1 MGAEDLAW
9 NGFVR
14 LLLST
19 NDDGGT
25 VMSEERPM
33 YDDEIDLFELFETL
47 WDGKWLISAF
57 VVLATSVGFGYSNA
71 ANPANPVYIVS
82 IPYTFNAYISG
93 AQRTNL
99 DTRLLAVLGSGWKK
113 HGNAPQLSVSTTAPL
128 STSEYETQIERVSVS
143 LTKELAADTTA
154 EIVEIETQMRDAL
167 LSTESVATRL
177 LEGKSLLRDLDS
189 GQDALSF
196 GPISVEESPSKKAK
210 TPQILA
216 FSAIFGGMLGVFV
229 VLIRNA
235 IKKRKEQLA
244 KA

>member
-1 MGAEDLAW
+1 
-9 NGFVR
+9 
-14 LLLST
+14 
-19 NDDGGT
+19 
-25 VMSEERPM
+25 MSEERPM

-47 WDGKWLISAF
+47 WDGKWLISVF

-71 ANPANPVYIVS
+71 AKPANPVYIVS

-113 HGNAPQLSVSTTAPL
+113 HGNAAQLSVSTTAPL
-128 STSEYETQIERVSVS
+128 STSEYETQIERASVS

-196 GPISVEESPSKKAK
+196 GPVSVEESPSKKAK

-229 VLIRNA
+229 VFIRNA

>member
-1 MGAEDLAW
+1 
-9 NGFVR
+9 
-14 LLLST
+14 
-19 NDDGGT
+19 
-25 VMSEERPM
+25 MSEERPM

-47 WDGKWLISAF
+47 WDGKWLISVF

-71 ANPANPVYIVS
+71 ARPAKPANPVYIVS
-82 IPYTFNAYISG
+82 IPYTFNAYISD

-113 HGNAPQLSVSTTAPL
+113 HGNAAQLSVSTTAPL
-128 STSEYETQIERVSVS
+128 STSEYETQIERASVS

-196 GPISVEESPSKKAK
+196 GPVSVEESKAK

-229 VLIRNA
+229 VFIRNA

>member
-1 MGAEDLAW
+1 MGAEHLAC
-9 NGFVR
+9 NGFAGLR
-14 LLLST
+14 LST

-47 WDGKWLISAF
+47 WDGKWLISVF

-71 ANPANPVYIVS
+71 AKPANPVYIVS
-82 IPYTFNAYISG
+82 IPYTLNAYISG

-99 DTRLLAVLGSGWKK
+99 DTRLLAVLGSGWEK
-113 HGNAPQLSVSTTAPL
+113 HGNAAQLSVSTTAPL
-128 STSEYETQIERVSVS
+128 STSEYETQIERASVS
-143 LTKELAADTTA
+143 LTKELVADTTA

-167 LSTESVATRL
+167 LRTESVATRL
-177 LEGKSLLRDLDS
+177 LAGKSLLRDLDS

-196 GPISVEESPSKKAK
+196 GSVSVEESPSKAK

-244 KA
+244 NA